1 MWLAPQ
7 GANIKTVFRVGAI
20 MDNNKPEKG
29 EKGYL
34 ASAFSAASIRK
45 AVLSV
50 VAGVTL
56 AVGAAGFA
64 NEAQAQT
71 TVPYG
76 QQGVTATQQ
85 QQKPWA
91 HEAAYQER
99 IRQLAEQQEI
109 RMRDAQAR
117 ARVDYANINQVR
129 TTQLAN
135 YNSRVRAINNNKS
148 MRGAD
153 KVLRIA
159 EATQSWQAQQE
170 SLRARTL
177 SVQNRIE
184 AMQNNNERAMS
195 QLIMTLD
202 RQYSNQEPYKSMLR
216 QQQSGSYTTAA
227 TQPTTRPAAMDPDEK
242 MQDNMEKAR
251 RDAMQKIYKQY
262 LDAEVK
268 AGRIPDSPDDFFKKR
283 EAEQRQQT
291 QSPQTPRR

>member
-7 GANIKTVFRVGAI
+7 GADIKTVFRVGAI

-91 HEAAYQER
+91 NEAAYQER
-99 IRQLAEQQEI
+99 IRLLAQEQQIKMEE
-109 RMRDAQAR
+109 ALAR
-117 ARVDYANINQVR
+117 ARKDMANINAQR
-129 TTQLAN
+129 TQQLKT
-135 YNSRVRAINNNKS
+135 YNSRVRSLSNNKS
-148 MRGAD
+148 GAD
-153 KVLRIA
+153 KVLGIA
-159 EATQSWQAQQE
+159 EATQRWQAQQE
-170 SLRARTL
+170 SLRARATT
-177 SVQNRIE
+177 VENRIE
-184 AMQNNNERAMS
+184 NLRIDQQEAMS
-195 QLIMTLD
+195 RLITTMD
-202 RQYSNQEPYKSMLR
+202 RQYANQEPYKSMV
-216 QQQSGSYTTAA
+216 SGQRVST
-227 TQPTTRPAAMDPDEK
+227 TQPAASRPAAASPEDKMDEA
-242 MQDNMEKAR
+242 MEKAR
-251 RDAMQKIYKQY
+251 RDAMQKLYKQY

-268 AGRIPDSPDDFFKKR
+268 AGRIPDSPDDFFQKR
-283 EAEQRQQT
+283 QAEQRQQ
-291 QSPQTPRR
+291 QQQPAPRR